1 MQTLRRSILIGF
13 ALLVAASALSAATI
27 ISVPGT
33 SDMWLA
39 GMPNGS
45 TASTNDSAPAQSPVL
60 VTGIPL
66 IPGTYLR
73 FNPVAGQV
81 SNGPCCGLVPNADG
95 DIFTLISHIDGAEN
109 GISNVTAPIN
119 ALMGVFLDASQPNL
133 SAAPAALD
141 FGSGAGINY
150 TTISPLLKQVFFIGN
165 GQTSGNV
172 LQSILVPTG
181 ATRLYLGTMDGY
193 EWNNNRGSYR
203 VGVNAVPEPSTWMM
217 LGGGLFAL
225 AMARRKKA

>member
-1 MQTLRRSILIGF
+1 MSTLRRSALTGF
-13 ALLVAASALSAATI
+13 ALLIAASALSAATI

-60 VTGIPL
+60 VTGIP
-66 IPGTYLR
+66 IVAGAYLQ
-73 FNPVAGQV
+73 FDPVAGQV

-95 DIFTLISHIDGAEN
+95 DTFTLISHIAGAEN

-119 ALMGVFLDASQPNL
+119 ALMGVFLDGSQPSL
-133 SAAPAALD
+133 SAAPSALD
-141 FGSGAGINY
+141 FGAGAGINY

-165 GQTSGNV
+165 GRTSGNI
-172 LQSILVPTG
+172 LQTIIVPTG
-181 ATRLYLGTMDGY
+181 ATRLYLGTMDGF
-193 EWNNNRGSYR
+193 EWNNNLGGYR
-203 VGVNAVPEPSTWMM
+203 VTVNTVPEPSTWMM
-217 LGGGLFAL
+217 LGGGLLAL
-225 AMARRKKA
+225 AMVRRKRA